1 MFEKILITVKGR
13 LGILQ
18 EAIDR
23 GLYDPNSNSTL
34 EERTKQFTA
43 QIQGIL
49 DDGKK
54 ACDDELSK
62 KKGLFNRGKINQEI
76 EKCSNEIFSLVQT
89 HTEDYQNRLNLLTHY
104 TKNALKD
111 PKKCR
116 DMSKSKCM
124 RSDNNTDCHWIP
136 GSDELGEW
144 AVGKSWTE
152 RTNSNNLPTYVGTNI
167 SQKPRGCYP
176 VNKAKSN
183 HSLLSGRSRS
193 NRIFGNSNNFNKLL
207 KNNNNSSNNVRR
219 LTNKEHKIMTLKS
232 KNNNKN
238 LTPEELAEKQL
249 NKLKIKMSN
258 NNKAKMRKRRNE
270 MMARVKKLTKK
281 RNSSSKGGKRKTRRR
296 KKTKRRRKGKMR
308 KRMTKRR

>member
-1 MFEKILITVKGR
+1 MFEKILTTVKGR
-13 LGILQ
+13 LEILQ

-23 GLYDPNSNSTL
+23 GLYDPNSKHTV
-34 EERTKQFTA
+34 EERTKQFSA
-43 QIQGIL
+43 QIRGIL
-49 DDGKK
+49 DDGRK

-62 KKGLFNRGKINQEI
+62 KKGLFNRGKINREI
-76 EKCSNEIFSLVQT
+76 EKCGNEIFSLVQT
-89 HTEDYQNRLNLLTHY
+89 HTEDYQNRLNLLNHY

-124 RSDNNTDCHWIP
+124 RSDNNTDCHWVP
-136 GSDELGEW
+136 GSDKLGEW
-144 AVGKSWTE
+144 AVGKSWAE
-152 RTNSNNLPTYVGTNI
+152 RTNSNNLPTYVGANVG
-167 SQKPRGCYP
+167 QKPRGCYP
-176 VNKAKSN
+176 VRKAKSN

-193 NRIFGNSNNFNKLL
+193 SRTIGNNNNFNKLL
-207 KNNNNSSNNVRR
+207 ENSNNKNNARE

-270 MMARVKKLTKK
+270 MLARLKKLTKK
-281 RNSSSKGGKRKTRRR
+281 KNESSKGGKRKTRGR
-296 KKTKRRRKGKMR
+296 KNTKKRRKGKMR
-308 KRMTKRR
+308 KRRTKRR